1 MRKVIAAT
9 FVSLD
14 GFMVGPNED
23 ISWVTETMNEEIR
36 QEEIVGQQRTTD
48 TILLGRVTYQLL
60 AQYWPNVAT
69 DENLSAD
76 HMNTKTKLV
85 FSTTLS
91 NAPWGKYKN
100 ARVVKDNIAEA
111 IHQLKHEAGLDLLIV
126 GSATLVQ
133 SLTNLGLVDE
143 YRLLVFPVL
152 LGSGKPLFQNITR
165 RHALKLVKTK
175 AYQNGVVV
183 LHYQPADL

>member
-1 MRKVIAAT
+1 M
-9 FVSLD
+9 
-14 GFMVGPNED
+14 
-23 ISWVTETMNEEIR
+23 
-36 QEEIVGQQRTTD
+36 
-48 TILLGRVTYQLL
+48 
-60 AQYWPNVAT
+60 
-69 DENLSAD
+69 
-76 HMNTKTKLV
+76 
-85 FSTTLS
+85 
-91 NAPWGKYKN
+91 
-100 ARVVKDNIAEA
+100 KDNIAEA
-111 IHQLKHEAGLDLLIV
+111 IHQLKHEPGLDLLIV

>member
-91 NAPWGKYKN
+91 KIGRASCRE
-100 ARVVKDNIAEA
+100 RV
-111 IHQLKHEAGLDLLIV
+111 
-126 GSATLVQ
+126 
-133 SLTNLGLVDE
+133 
-143 YRLLVFPVL
+143 
-152 LGSGKPLFQNITR
+152 
-165 RHALKLVKTK
+165 
-175 AYQNGVVV
+175 
-183 LHYQPADL
+183 